1 MLVLLLAL
9 CLTAGTLFGCS
20 SDSEGKD
27 EPATVTIAQSSDPV
41 SYTHLFNDG
50 IAVVRCIKTD
60 ADLHGVYGKLRCRN
74 RYMTELTVYIDDLK
88 VHHLNI
94 LFFYELHNIFSGSFH
109 FLPPQNFGITV
120 P

>member
-1 MLVLLLAL
+1 
-9 CLTAGTLFGCS
+9 
-20 SDSEGKD
+20 
-27 EPATVTIAQSSDPV
+27 
-41 SYTHLFNDG
+41 
-50 IAVVRCIKTD
+50 
-60 ADLHGVYGKLRCRN
+60 
-74 RYMTELTVYIDDLK
+74 MTELTVYIDDLK